1 MLSCIT
7 ERLENIE
14 LKTWWNTT
22 MLVTLLAPQE
32 RIIWN
37 TKTLAF
43 KLDLLKKLQWFDK
56 EPDLFEPIGL
66 RLRDYK
72 YSIYFEDEH
81 THSNYAFMANRFY
94 ECVMNNTLLF
104 YDARCKLVIEQSGYK
119 IDPFQIVKNGEEL
132 LEKINIL
139 AEDEYQ
145 TLLKV
150 QQSNFEQIMSEKN
163 FALETIKK
171 VVGWCL
177 DPTKS

>member
-1 MLSCIT
+1 
-7 ERLENIE
+7 
-14 LKTWWNTT
+14 
-22 MLVTLLAPQE
+22 
-32 RIIWN
+32 
-37 TKTLAF
+37 
-43 KLDLLKKLQWFDK
+43 
-56 EPDLFEPIGL
+56 
-66 RLRDYK
+66 
-72 YSIYFEDEH
+72 
-81 THSNYAFMANRFY
+81 MANRFY

-163 FALETIKK
+163 SALETIKK
-171 VVGWCL
+171 VVG
-177 DPTKS
+177 